1 MREASRPEER
11 AQPDGRD
18 LIHLS
23 GPVETEPV
31 LRIRD
36 LPQIFFSA
44 ASDSELQASE
54 RLGRRL
60 HSLGVRSPY
69 VVASRHG
76 KNLVEGLATR
86 LVTEASTTE
95 ADQSWAANLAQ
106 RVRASGADAVVAIGG
121 GRCLDAVKLAAAIA
135 LKPFISVPTQI
146 SHDGICSPVAVVP
159 DAISARA
166 SVAAAGPQAVFIS
179 IPTLMKAP
187 LATVRAGI
195 GDILSNPL
203 ALRDWELAATL
214 GLEEIDRSG
223 WELSVESYQLIE
235 SILERDVEDARWDPE
250 MITLL
255 ANALVV
261 SGMSMMVAQSS
272 RPASGAEHKISH
284 AIDEVFGGRALH
296 GEQVAFGCVIS
307 AALHGEDPTEWR
319 RLLRGLGL
327 PQHPRDL
334 DLTEDQLVAA
344 IMAAPGTRPRF
355 TILEHAQLDEN
366 AARRLIR
373 TIWSD
378 LN

>member
-11 AQPDGRD
+11 ARSDSDFID
-18 LIHLS
+18 LTN
-23 GPVETEPV
+23 PVDTEPA

-36 LPQIFFSA
+36 LPQVFFSA

-60 HSLGVRSPY
+60 QSLGVRSPY

-86 LVTEASTTE
+86 LVTEASPTD
-95 ADQSWAANLAQ
+95 ADQSWAGNLAQ

-121 GRCLDAVKLAAAIA
+121 GRCLDAVKLAAALA

-159 DAISARA
+159 DALSARA
-166 SVAAAGPQAVFIS
+166 SVAATGPQAVFIS

-187 LATVRAGI
+187 LSTVRAGI

-261 SGMSMMVAQSS
+261 SGMSMMVSQTS

-296 GEQVAFGCVIS
+296 GEQVAFGCIIAGV
-307 AALHGEDPTEWR
+307 LHGEDPTEWR

-327 PQHPRDL
+327 PQHPREL
-334 DLTEDQLVAA
+334 QLTEEQLVTA

-355 TILEHAQLDEN
+355 TILEHAQLDER
-366 AARRLIR
+366 AARRLVR